1 MAFIE
6 VNILDKVISAFE
18 ERGCELDG
26 GKITAHTI
34 NDGILDMTN
43 LKYHCFNITV
53 YSSSAEADQWV
64 CYIAIANTVADEGI
78 GMDWKNE
85 YDDKYEEIVDNLMLD
100 MKRMEQENKINA
112 IKKDFNDQRRVF

>member
-18 ERGCELDG
+18 KRGCELDDN
-26 GKITAHTI
+26 KMTVHTI
-34 NDGILDMTN
+34 NDGNFDMTY

-53 YSSSAEADQWV
+53 YSSSGEADQWL

-78 GMDWKNE
+78 GMEWRTE
-85 YDDKYEEIVDNLMLD
+85 YNDNYEKYVNDLMLD
-100 MKRMEQENKINA
+100 MKRMEQENRINA
-112 IKKDFNDQRRVF
+112 IRKDFND

>member
-18 ERGCELDG
+18 KRGCELDD

-64 CYIAIANTVADEGI
+64 CYIGIENTVSGEGS
-78 GMDWKNE
+78 GMDWRTE
-85 YDDKYEEIVDNLMLD
+85 YDDKYEEIVDKLMLE
-100 MKRMEQENKINA
+100 MKRMEQENKMNA
-112 IKKDFNDQRRVF
+112 IRKDFND

>member
-18 ERGCELDG
+18 KRGCELNG
-26 GKITAHTI
+26 GKLTANTFNSGSFDI
-34 NDGILDMTN
+34 TN

-53 YSSSAEADQWV
+53 YSSRGEADQWV
-64 CYIAIANTVADEGI
+64 CYIGIENTVADEGI
-78 GMDWKNE
+78 GMDWRTE

-100 MKRMEQENKINA
+100 MKRMEQENKMNA
-112 IKKDFNDQRRVF
+112 IREDF